1 MEARETDVEYP
12 QDEGIVASQI
22 DGIAGGI
29 MDMIDNTS
37 PLDGG
42 TVESKGETEEVTK
55 ETTEETTEET
65 QEVETPEEPQK
76 YQIKWHGEE
85 KEVTQEE
92 LIELAQ
98 KGFDYTKKTQDLATE
113 RDNLAPYV
121 GLANQIKARPELAQK
136 IAELLTG
143 TQQTEQPPSD
153 PVDELKYEM
162 KREAEQIADQKIK
175 TAIEP
180 LAQLQRINAVKAEV
194 QRDPDYTK
202 VQAEMLNLIKSQ
214 PPALQE
220 QLARR
225 LNEDIPTYLET
236 FQFLKKKLATE
247 TKKPQAVKKE
257 TKTPIL
263 EAGGVES
270 PQMADNK
277 AKTERISKMKAKALR
292 SGDPSEIAS
301 WLTESGAL
309 DHLY

>member
-42 TVESKGETEEVTK
+42 TVESKGEAKEEVT
-55 ETTEETTEET
+55 EDQTEEQTEEAT
-65 QEVETPEEPQK
+65 PEVEEPEK
-76 YQIKWHGEE
+76 YTIKWQGEE
-85 KEVTQEE
+85 KEVTQDE

-98 KGFDYTKKTQDLATE
+98 KGFDYTKKTQDLSIE

>member
-1 MEARETDVEYP
+1 M
-12 QDEGIVASQI
+12 
-22 DGIAGGI
+22 
-29 MDMIDNTS
+29 
-37 PLDGG
+37 
-42 TVESKGETEEVTK
+42 
-55 ETTEETTEET
+55 
-65 QEVETPEEPQK
+65 
-76 YQIKWHGEE
+76 
-85 KEVTQEE
+85 
-92 LIELAQ
+92 
-98 KGFDYTKKTQDLATE
+98 
-113 RDNLAPYV
+113 
-121 GLANQIKARPELAQK
+121 ANQIKARPELAQK

-214 PPALQE
+214 PPVLQE

>member
-12 QDEGIVASQI
+12 QDEGIVASQV

-37 PLDGG
+37 PLTGG
-42 TVESKGETEEVTK
+42 TVESKGETTEEQTEEQTEVQT
-55 ETTEETTEET
+55 EEATTEE
-65 QEVETPEEPQK
+65 PEK
-76 YQIKWHGEE
+76 YTIKWQGEE
-85 KEVTQEE
+85 KEVTQDE

-98 KGFDYTKKTQDLATE
+98 KGFDYTKKTQDLSIE

-121 GLANQIKARPELAQK
+121 GLANQIKARPELAHK

-143 TQQTEQPPSD
+143 TQQVEQPQIDD
-153 PVDELKYEM
+153 PVEQLKYEM
-162 KREAEQIADQKIK
+162 RKEAEQIADQKIK

-180 LAQLQRINAVKAEV
+180 LSQLQRINAVKAEV
-194 QRDPDYTK
+194 QRDPDYNK
-202 VQAEMLNLIKSQ
+202 IQAEMVNLIKSQ
-214 PPALQE
+214 PPVLQE
-220 QLARR
+220 QLAKR

-247 TKKPQAVKKE
+247 AVKPTPVKKE
-257 TKTPIL
+257 TKAPLL

-270 PQMADNK
+270 PQMANNK
-277 AKTERISKMKAKALR
+277 AKAERMSKMKAKALR
-292 SGDPSEIAS
+292 SGDPTEIAS

>member
-42 TVESKGETEEVTK
+42 TVESKGEAKEEVT
-55 ETTEETTEET
+55 EDQTEEQTEEAT
-65 QEVETPEEPQK
+65 PEVEEPEK
-76 YQIKWHGEE
+76 YTIKWQGEE
-85 KEVTQEE
+85 KEVTQDE

>member
-1 MEARETDVEYP
+1 
-12 QDEGIVASQI
+12 
-22 DGIAGGI
+22 
-29 MDMIDNTS
+29 
-37 PLDGG
+37 
-42 TVESKGETEEVTK
+42 
-55 ETTEETTEET
+55 
-65 QEVETPEEPQK
+65 
-76 YQIKWHGEE
+76 
-85 KEVTQEE
+85 
-92 LIELAQ
+92 
-98 KGFDYTKKTQDLATE
+98 
-113 RDNLAPYV
+113 
-121 GLANQIKARPELAQK
+121 
-136 IAELLTG
+136 
-143 TQQTEQPPSD
+143 
-153 PVDELKYEM
+153 
-162 KREAEQIADQKIK
+162 
-175 TAIEP
+175 
-180 LAQLQRINAVKAEV
+180 
-194 QRDPDYTK
+194 
-202 VQAEMLNLIKSQ
+202 MLNLIKSQ
-214 PPALQE
+214 PPVLQE

>member
-12 QDEGIVASQI
+12 QDEGIVASQL

-37 PLDGG
+37 PMDGG
-42 TVESKGETEEVTK
+42 TVESKGETEEVAK
-55 ETTEETTEET
+55 EATEETTEET

-76 YQIKWHGEE
+76 YQIKWQGEE

-143 TQQTEQPPSD
+143 TQQAPVSDD
-153 PVDELKYEM
+153 PVDQFEHKLKQ
-162 KREAEQIADQKIK
+162 EATAIAEKKIK
-175 TAIEP
+175 EALDPI
-180 LAQLQRINAVKAEV
+180 QKQVIVNAVKAEV
-194 QRDPDYTK
+194 RRDPDFEK

-214 PPALQE
+214 PPVLQE

-225 LNEDIPTYLET
+225 LNEDIPTYLDT
-236 FQFLKKKLATE
+236 FQFIKKKLATE
-247 TKKPQAVKKE
+247 TTKPTPVKKE

-270 PQMADNK
+270 PQMAENK
-277 AKTERISKMKAKALR
+277 SKTERISKMKAKALR
-292 SGDPSEIAS
+292 SGDPSEIGK

>member
-1 MEARETDVEYP
+1 MEARETDFEYP
-12 QDEGIVASQI
+12 QDEGIVASQV

-42 TVESKGETEEVTK
+42 NVESKGEVEEEQTEAQAE
-55 ETTEETTEET
+55 EQTEETTPADE
-65 QEVETPEEPQK
+65 PEK
-76 YQIKWHGEE
+76 YTIKWQGEE
-85 KEVTQEE
+85 KEVTQDE

-98 KGFDYTKKTQDLATE
+98 KGFDYTKKTQDLSVE

-143 TQQTEQPPSD
+143 TQQVQQPQIDD
-153 PVDELKYEM
+153 PVEQLKYEM
-162 KREAEQIADQKIK
+162 RKEAEQIADQKIK
-175 TAIEP
+175 TAIDP
-180 LAQLQRINAVKAEV
+180 LSQLQRINAVKAEV
-194 QRDPDYTK
+194 QRDPDYKK
-202 VQAEMLNLIKSQ
+202 VQEEMVNLIKSQ
-214 PPALQE
+214 PPVLQE
-220 QLARR
+220 QLAKR

-247 TKKPQAVKKE
+247 PVKPTPVKKE
-257 TKTPIL
+257 TKAPLL

-270 PQMADNK
+270 PEMANNK
-277 AKTERISKMKAKALR
+277 AKTERLSKMKAKALR

-301 WLTESGAL
+301 WLTDSGAL